1 MEAHA
6 GRGLG
11 IGEGRLPVQEEDQS
25 GPLPQLESDG
35 PSPHD
40 LSGLIEEVGR
50 EVGTISG
57 ERTGH
62 GADPVAAIAA
72 SIRSP
77 RSLSGTD
84 PVPKP
89 YSYF

>member
-1 MEAHA
+1 MQSHA
-6 GRGLG
+6 GRGLSVG
-11 IGEGRLPVQEEDQS
+11 PGRLPVQEEDQF
-25 GPLPQLESDG
+25 GTLPQLVSDG

-40 LSGLIEEVGR
+40 RSGLIEEVRR
-50 EVGTISG
+50 EVGTVRG

-72 SIRSP
+72 SIGSP
-77 RSLSGTD
+77 RSLPGTD
-84 PVPKP
+84 PGPEP